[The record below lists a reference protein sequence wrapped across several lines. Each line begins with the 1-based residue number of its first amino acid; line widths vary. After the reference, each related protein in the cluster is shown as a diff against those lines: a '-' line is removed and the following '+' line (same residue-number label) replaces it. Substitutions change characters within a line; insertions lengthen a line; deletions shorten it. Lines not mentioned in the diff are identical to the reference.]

1 MKTTTT
7 KYNLLRNFYK
17 NIYENEKA
25 EYLKDTED
33 PKKLKKELKYLD
45 KKYNN
50 LLNELDKIE
59 NFSLEDFK
67 DMSLHIDWKKSATWG
82 ANPIG
87 KLTVFHNKEYSLE
100 FYENTYKISGCGY
113 CKTSTCTADLFNQSY
128 VIKKL
133 VLDKVEKLLSVNT
146 NVRELKGLIS
156 KDRLELRE
164 FIDYGISQYG
174 LGLPKFDEGVGVES
188 HESILKKL
196 GLSMRKIN
204 WTSNSDT
211 WIIST
216 SETK

>member
-1 MKTTTT
+1 METTT

-25 EYLKDTED
+25 EHLKETED
-33 PKKLKKELKYLD
+33 PKRLKKELRDLD

-50 LLNELDKIE
+50 LLAELDKIE

-82 ANPIG
+82 ANPNG

-113 CKTSTCTADLFNQSY
+113 CKTSTCTADLLNQSY

-133 VLDKVEKLLSVNT
+133 ILNKVENLLS
-146 NVRELKGLIS
+146 EPEKLIS
-156 KDRLELRE
+156 QYGLELRE
-164 FIDYGISQYG
+164 SISYGISQYG
-174 LGLPKFDEGVGVES
+174 LNLPKFDGGVGVES
-188 HESILKKL
+188 HESILKNL
-196 GLSMRKIN
+196 GLCMRKIN

-211 WIIST
+211 WLISRDD
-216 SETK
+216 EGK

>member
-1 MKTTTT
+1 MENTATTTTTT
-7 KYNLLRNFYK
+7 KYNLLRDFYK

-25 EYLKDTED
+25 DYIKETED
-33 PKKLKKELKYLD
+33 PKKLKKELRDLD

-50 LLNELDKIE
+50 LLTELDKIE

-82 ANPIG
+82 ANPSG
-87 KLTVFHNKEYSLE
+87 KLTVFHKKEYSLE

-113 CKTSTCTADLFNQSY
+113 CKASACTADLFNQSY

-133 VLDKVEKLLSVNT
+133 ILNKVENLLSET
-146 NVRELKGLIS
+146 QGLIS
-156 KDRLELRE
+156 QYGLELRE
-164 FIDYGISQYG
+164 SISYGISQYG
-174 LGLPKFDEGVGVES
+174 LDLPKFEGGVGVES
-188 HESILKKL
+188 HESILKNL
-196 GLSMRKIN
+196 GLHMRKIN

-211 WIIST
+211 WVISR

>member
-1 MKTTTT
+1 MQNTTTTT

-25 EYLKDTED
+25 EHLKDTED
-33 PKKLKKELKYLD
+33 TKILKKELRDLD

-67 DMSLHIDWKKSATWG
+67 DMSLHIDWRKSTTWG
-82 ANPIG
+82 ANPRG
-87 KLTVFHNKEYSLE
+87 KLTIFHKKGYSLE

-113 CKTSTCTADLFNQSY
+113 CKTSTCTADLLNQSY

-133 VLDKVEKLLSVNT
+133 ILNKVENLLS
-146 NVRELKGLIS
+146 EPEKLIS
-156 KDRLELRE
+156 QYGLELRE
-164 FIDYGISQYG
+164 SISYGISQYG
-174 LGLPKFDEGVGVES
+174 LNLPKLDEGVGVES
-188 HESILKKL
+188 HESILKNL
-196 GLSMRKIN
+196 GLHMRKIN

-211 WIIST
+211 WVISR